1 MGKLRAASR
10 RRRGP
15 ARGATRRPGR
25 KRLVPRILIVDD
37 EPNIR
42 HTVSYNLRRE
52 GHEVLEA
59 ADGEAALAAVRGPAL
74 DLVVLDLMLPGI
86 DGLEVCRRL
95 RERSPVPI
103 LMLTARS
110 EEVDRV
116 VGLEL
121 GADDYLAKPF
131 SMRELL
137 ARVKAILRRS
147 ELSRAAAEPV
157 APSRLDLDGLS
168 IDPARR
174 RVMAEQEE
182 VALKPREFDL
192 LAFLARH
199 PGQVFTRAQLLEHVW
214 GYDYAG
220 DSRTVDVHVRSLRT
234 KLGDRADTPRWIETV
249 WGVGYRFREP
259 D

>member
-1 MGKLRAASR
+1 LS
-10 RRRGP
+10 
-15 ARGATRRPGR
+15 
-25 KRLVPRILIVDD
+25 RILIVDD
-37 EPNIR
+37 EPNLR
-42 HTVSYNLRRE
+42 HTVGYNLRRA

-59 ADGEAALAAVRGPAL
+59 ADGEAALSAARDQRP
-74 DLVVLDLMLPGI
+74 DVVILDLMLPGI

-95 RERSPVPI
+95 RARDRVPI
-103 LMLTARS
+103 LMLTARDT
-110 EEVDRV
+110 EVDRV

-137 ARVKAILRRS
+137 ARVKAILRRA
-147 ELSRAAAEPV
+147 ELDRTAPDAIPV
-157 APSRLDLDGLS
+157 SAIEQDGLT
-168 IDPARR
+168 IDLARR
-174 RVMAEQEE
+174 RVIAPTGE

-199 PGQVFTRAQLLEHVW
+199 PGQVFTREQLLARVW

-220 DSRTVDVHVRSLRT
+220 DTRTVDVHVRSLRT

-249 WGVGYRFREP
+249 WGVGYRFRDRE
-259 D
+259 